1 MNIFE
6 INKMLRLVMDD
17 MVDPETG
24 DIDEDAIEV
33 LRALD
38 IARDEKIEG
47 MALVF
52 KEVAHEV
59 DAYAHEIKVLTDRKR
74 SAEKKAERLK
84 SLIAYATKGEK
95 FKTARV
101 SISFCRQMGS
111 NIIDESKIPEAF
123 YVPQPAKLSKTLINE
138 ALKAGKEVPGV
149 EWVQK
154 ESVIIQGTK
163 KKERAEDE

>member
-24 DIDEDAIEV
+24 EIDKNAIEI
-33 LRALD
+33 LRVMD

-52 KEVAHEV
+52 KEVAHEI

-74 SAEKKAERLK
+74 LTRSEERR
-84 SLIAYATKGEK
+84 I
-95 FKTARV
+95 
-101 SISFCRQMGS
+101 
-111 NIIDESKIPEAF
+111 
-123 YVPQPAKLSKTLINE
+123 
-138 ALKAGKEVPGV
+138 GKE
-149 EWVQK
+149 
-154 ESVIIQGTK
+154 
-163 KKERAEDE
+163 

>member
-1 MNIFE
+1 MKVRSSVK
-6 INKMLRLVMDD
+6 KMCEKCKIIKRKGKI
-17 MVDPETG
+17 MV
-24 DIDEDAIEV
+24 
-33 LRALD
+33 
-38 IARDEKIEG
+38 
-47 MALVF
+47 
-52 KEVAHEV
+52 
-59 DAYAHEIKVLTDRKR
+59 
-74 SAEKKAERLK
+74 
-84 SLIAYATKGEK
+84 IAYATDGEK

-101 SISFCRQMGS
+101 SISFRRQMGS

-123 YVPQPAKLSKTLINE
+123 YVPQPAKLSKSLINE

>member
-24 DIDEDAIEV
+24 EIDEDAIEV

-52 KEVAHEV
+52 KEVSHEI
-59 DAYAHEIKVLTDRKR
+59 DAYAHEVKALTDRKR

-84 SLIAYATKGEK
+84 SLIAYATDGEK

-101 SISFCRQMGS
+101 SISFRRQMGS
-111 NIIDESKIPEAF
+111 NIIDESKIPESF
-123 YVPQPAKLSKTLINE
+123 YVPQPAKLSKLLINE
-138 ALKAGKEVPGV
+138 ALKAGTEVPGV

-154 ESVIIQGTK
+154 ESVLIK
-163 KKERAEDE
+163 